1 MKIGRT
7 IAFGTASL
15 AVALGVAGVQ
25 AAGLGDWGPVK
36 GDWEFTLG
44 GNGTSNSDFGTN
56 TGGFNASV
64 GYFLTDA
71 FEVAVRQTLTFT
83 AGGDVNNDAVGGA
96 TYAALDYHFRA
107 GQKLRP
113 FVGVTFGGIYGDFVN
128 DSLAAGLEGGLK
140 YYVKPKTFIFGTFG
154 WNWLFDDGDSLT
166 NNFDDGSFVYTA
178 GVGFHF

>member
-1 MKIGRT
+1 MQIGKT
-7 IAFGTASL
+7 LALGAGYL
-15 AVALGVAGVQ
+15 AVALTPGATQ

-44 GNGTSNSDFGTN
+44 GNGTSNKDFGTN
-56 TGGFNASV
+56 TGGFNATV
-64 GYFLTDA
+64 GYFLSDA
-71 FEVAVRQTLTFT
+71 FELALRQSINFT
-83 AGGDVNNDAVGGA
+83 VGGDVQDAVGGA
-96 TYAALDYHFRA
+96 TYGALDYHFRV

-113 FVGVTFGGIYGDFVN
+113 FVGVTFGGLYGDYVN
-128 DSLAAGLEGGLK
+128 DSLAAGLECGLK

-178 GVGFHF
+178 GVGFNF

>member
-1 MKIGRT
+1 M
-7 IAFGTASL
+7 AWGTMTT
-15 AVALGVAGVQ
+15 Q

-44 GNGTSNSDFGTN
+44 GNGTSNKDFATN
-56 TGGFNASV
+56 TGGFNATV
-64 GYFLTDA
+64 GYFLSDA
-71 FEVAVRQTLTFT
+71 FELALRQSINFT
-83 AGGDVNNDAVGGA
+83 VGDDVKDALGGA
-96 TYAALDYHFRA
+96 TIGALDYHFRA
-107 GQKLRP
+107 GQRLRP
-113 FVGVTFGGIYGDFVN
+113 FVGVTFGGLYGDYVN

-178 GVGFHF
+178 GVGFNF